1 MKIDSKFIEKH
12 NIPVPRYTSYPPAL
26 YFHNNFEALK
36 PLHLI
41 QESNATETA
50 LISFYIHIPFCKKIC
65 HFCGCNAYKPTKKS
79 IVEDYLIALKKEI
92 STITRHIDKSRKVA
106 QIHYGGGTPNAIAAH
121 YLKEINEL
129 FFNAFDFTD
138 SPEIAIECNPAQL
151 DEPYIDEL
159 IDAGFNRI
167 SIGVQDFD
175 SEILKTIN
183 RDPSYLPLEKLI
195 DYFRTKKSDISIN
208 LDFIYGLPGQTVE
221 SFCDSIKQAIAIKP
235 ERLVTFSY
243 AHVPWVKK
251 HQQILEKKGL
261 PDSDTKLQMFL
272 SSRKLL
278 LDAGYIPIGL
288 DHYVL
293 PKDELNIAY
302 QTKTLHRNFQGYC
315 TRKTTGQV
323 YAFGVSAISQLDNA
337 YLQNFKD
344 THTYISYINKGLLP
358 FEKGY
363 ELNETEKMIRESVSN
378 IMCNNYLDF
387 EELAQRFHKSIEDF
401 KNQIHFNIEKFEPFI
416 EDQLIELTNTALN
429 VSETGSFIV
438 RNIAAA
444 LDPQYKATHATYSKS
459 I

>member
-1 MKIDSKFIEKH
+1 
-12 NIPVPRYTSYPPAL
+12 VPRYTSYPPAL
-26 YFHNNFEALK
+26 FFHSNFESSK
-36 PLHLI
+36 PLQLI
-41 QESNATETA
+41 QESNTTETD
-50 LISFYIHIPFCKKIC
+50 LISFYIHIPFCHKIC

-79 IVEDYLIALKKEI
+79 IVEEYLIALKKEI
-92 STITRHIDKSRKVA
+92 NTVIAHIDKSRKVA

-121 YLKEINEL
+121 YLKEINEI
-129 FFNAFDFTD
+129 FYDNFQFTAQ
-138 SPEIAIECNPAQL
+138 PEIAIECNPAHL
-151 DEPYIDEL
+151 DKPYVDEL

-175 SEILKTIN
+175 TEILKTIN
-183 RDPSYLPLEKLI
+183 RDPSFLDLSELV
-195 DYFRTKKSDISIN
+195 DYFRSKKSDISIN

-221 SFCDSIKQAIAIKP
+221 SFNESIKKAIAIQP

-261 PDSDTKLQMFL
+261 PDSDSKLQMFL
-272 SSRKLL
+272 SSRQLL
-278 LDAGYIPIGL
+278 LAAGYIPIGL

-293 PKDELNIAY
+293 PKDELNNAY

-337 YLQNFKD
+337 YLQNFHD
-344 THTYISYINKGLLP
+344 TDTYINYINKGLFP
-358 FEKGY
+358 IEKGY
-363 ELNETEKMIRESVSN
+363 ELNTTEKIIRECVTN
-378 IMCNNYLDF
+378 VMCNNYLDF
-387 EELAQRFHKSIEDF
+387 NSLAQRFGLSVEAF
-401 KNQIHFNIEKFEPFI
+401 KNELDFNPEKLQPFL
-416 EDQLIELTNTALN
+416 EDELIDFSNNILT
-429 VSETGSFIV
+429 VYETGGFVI

-444 LDPQYKATHATYSKS
+444 LDPQYKATQGTYSKS